1 MPHSLPGGTVCK
13 PVRILTTSGILYH
26 ELVVFVRFA
35 RNRNAKF
42 IYNSVLYC
50 NMLSGTRSKS
60 YEKGVCFSK
69 FQLFIFG
76 EQRED
81 GAVVMIINKTLLLV
95 ES

>member
-1 MPHSLPGGTVCK
+1 M
-13 PVRILTTSGILYH
+13 
-26 ELVVFVRFA
+26 VFVRFA

-69 FQLFIFG
+69 FQLFIWRG
-76 EQRED
+76 AYAEQRED